1 MLRFSAVFS
10 ARLGIALATGAVLA
24 GCVVAPEDGGYYRGG
39 HETTVYTRY
48 GYPPPPRAE
57 RRPRA
62 PGPDHVWEQ
71 GRWVWNGQRYH
82 WQPGRWQ
89 HVRPAPPPHSH
100 KPPPPP
106 AHKPPPPPAH
116 KPGLPP
122 HVRPPG
128 QQLRPPPPPSAHKPP
143 RPPKHARPHPPKGEP
158 PKKGMHR
165 FPVEPPPPPYRDRGP
180 GGA

>member
-39 HETTVYTRY
+39 HKTTIYTRY

-57 RRPRA
+57 HRPRA

-89 HVRPAPPPHSH
+89 HVRPVPPPHSH

-106 AHKPPPPPAH
+106 AHKPPPPAH

-143 RPPKHARPHPPKGEP
+143 RPPEHARPHPPKGEP